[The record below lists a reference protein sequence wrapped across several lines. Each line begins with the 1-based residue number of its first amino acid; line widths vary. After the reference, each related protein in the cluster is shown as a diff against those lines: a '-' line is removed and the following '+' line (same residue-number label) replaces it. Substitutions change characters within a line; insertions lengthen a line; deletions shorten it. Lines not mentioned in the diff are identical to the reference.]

1 MRQIGGDQALEFGDE
16 LMRPLRREIE
26 FEEFHR
32 DEPLARR
39 IVGAKHRPQ
48 RARPDLMKNAKRSE
62 GVRRGS
68 ASSVS
73 VQ

>member
-1 MRQIGGDQALEFGDE
+1 MRETGGNQTVEFRDE

-32 DEPLARR
+32 DESLACR